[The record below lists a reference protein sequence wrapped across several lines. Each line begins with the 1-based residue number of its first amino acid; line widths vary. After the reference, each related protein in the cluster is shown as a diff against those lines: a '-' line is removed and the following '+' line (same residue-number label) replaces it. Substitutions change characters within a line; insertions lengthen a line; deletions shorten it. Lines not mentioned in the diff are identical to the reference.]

1 VDLGMILSIYGEFI
15 EGSTRGEFFFM
26 VPVNRASIFEMIWK
40 KSYPKINRLISGWRK
55 YFALE
60 RRKQL
65 RYPIAINVEF
75 YVCDGVTNKPLTTK
89 GTGRLVNISRKGA
102 RLQTNTVRI
111 GFYHL
116 VISSGLQE
124 KIVLMF
130 EFLPS
135 AEGVLWTIKSRILWY
150 NRISGE
156 GGFKF
161 EFGVEFCDI
170 SPTQQ
175 KCLES
180 AIRSI

>member
-1 VDLGMILSIYGEFI
+1 MVLG
-15 EGSTRGEFFFM
+15 
-26 VPVNRASIFEMIWK
+26 NRAFIFEMIWE
-40 KSYPKINRLISGWRK
+40 KSYPKIDRLISGWRK

-75 YVCDGVTNKPLTTK
+75 YVCDGVTSKPLTTK
-89 GTGRLVNISRKGA
+89 GTGRLVSISRKGA

-111 GFYHL
+111 GSYHL

-124 KIVLMF
+124 KTDLML

-135 AEGVLWTIKSRILWY
+135 AEEVPWIIKSRIVWY

-161 EFGVEFCDI
+161 EFGVEFSDI
-170 SPTQQ
+170 SPSQQ
-175 KCLES
+175 ESLES
-180 AIRSI
+180 AIRSV

>member
-1 VDLGMILSIYGEFI
+1 MILSIYGEFI

>member
-1 VDLGMILSIYGEFI
+1 
-15 EGSTRGEFFFM
+15 M
-26 VPVNRASIFEMIWK
+26 VPGNRASIFHMTWK
-40 KSYPKINRLISGWRK
+40 ISYPKIDRLITGWRK

-65 RYPIAINVEF
+65 RYPSAINVEF
-75 YVCDGVTNKPLTTK
+75 YVCHGVTNKPLTTK
-89 GTGRLVNISRKGA
+89 GTGRLVSISHKGA

-111 GFYHL
+111 GSYHL
-116 VISSGLQE
+116 VISSALQE
-124 KIVLMF
+124 KTALIF
-130 EFLPS
+130 EFLPF
-135 AEGVLWTIKSRILWY
+135 AEGVPWTIESQILWY
-150 NRISGE
+150 NRISVE

-180 AIRSI
+180 AINSI